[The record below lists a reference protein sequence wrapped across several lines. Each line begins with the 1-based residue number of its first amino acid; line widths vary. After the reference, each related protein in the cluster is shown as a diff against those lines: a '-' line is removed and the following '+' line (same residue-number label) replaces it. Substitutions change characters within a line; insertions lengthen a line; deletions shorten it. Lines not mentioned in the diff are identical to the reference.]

1 MRLRLF
7 YDVFSVET
15 RKLMSYRADFWFNTL
30 VGSAAQFV
38 LAYSLWAAILSEPG
52 QTVEGYSLD
61 GIVLYYVLVI
71 LLGRL
76 VSGPQNPTDLAQEVY
91 DGTLSRYLLY
101 PANYFAIKY
110 AQRTGLLVPSL
121 VQAVALGAIYFLFVP
136 LPEGISITPL
146 QVAMGLG
153 SIALA
158 NLLYFSLMAL
168 VQLVAFWADNVWSLV
183 VMTVFVSRLLG
194 GSWIPL
200 DTFPSAVRPWL
211 RALPFEYLFGFPI
224 DTIMG
229 RVEPSDWLTG
239 CAIAL
244 AWILG
249 LGFATRLVWRR
260 GMLQYTGVGI

>member
-1 MRLRLF
+1 MRLKLL
-7 YDVFSVET
+7 YDVFSVEA

-30 VGSAAQFV
+30 IGSVAQFV
-38 LAYSLWAAILSEPG
+38 LAYSLWSAILSEPG

-101 PANYFAIKY
+101 PANYFAIKF

-146 QVAMGLG
+146 QIAMGLG
-153 SIALA
+153 SLALA

-168 VQLVAFWADNVWSLV
+168 VQLVSFWADNVWSLV

-200 DTFPSAVRPWL
+200 DTFPDAVRPWL

-229 RVEPSDWLTG
+229 RVEPGAWLAG
-239 CAIAL
+239 CVISL
-244 AWILG
+244 AWSLA
-249 LGFATRLVWRR
+249 LGFATRVVWRR
-260 GMLQYTGVGI
+260 GMSQYTGVGI